1 MPQVVVSPRAIGQ
14 LERLLEFLAEE
25 DRAAAE
31 SASQAILSGVSV
43 LGDHP
48 LMGRHVAGEL
58 RELLISFGR
67 TGYVVLYRFIPA
79 RSVVRILGF
88 RHQRELHYPL

>member
-1 MPQVVVSPRAIGQ
+1 MPQVVVSPSAATQ
-14 LERLLEFLAEE
+14 LERLLEFLSEE
-25 DRAAAE
+25 DPAAAA
-31 SASQAILSGVSV
+31 SAWQAILSGVSV

-48 LMGRHVAGEL
+48 LMGRHVTGEL

-67 TGYVVLYRFIPA
+67 TGYVALYRFMPVT
-79 RSVVRILGF
+79 SEVQVLGF

>member
-1 MPQVVVSPRAIGQ
+1 MPQVIVSPKAVKH
-14 LERLLEFLAEE
+14 LERLLEFLKE
-25 DRAAAE
+25 DPSAAA
-31 SASQAILSGVSV
+31 SAWQTILSGVSI

-48 LMGRHVAGEL
+48 LAGRPIAGEL

-67 TGYVVLYRFIPA
+67 TGYVVLYRFIPS
-79 RSVVRILGF
+79 RSVVRVLGF